1 MGHGHY
7 APTNEAMDHFYE
19 ELKAVFGNLPCKDV
33 KNEME
38 DMNAKVG
45 TDNTGRTEVM
55 EVIKA
60 KGEVSEEVLVGF
72 CNWIWNE
79 EKVFEEWNKGVLIK
93 LQKKGNL
100 SHSKS

>member
-1 MGHGHY
+1 MLWQY
-7 APTNEAMDHFYE
+7 TP
-19 ELKAVFGNLPCKDV
+19 
-33 KNEME
+33 
-38 DMNAKVG
+38 
-45 TDNTGRTEVM
+45 

-100 SHSKS
+100 SHSKSWPGIINMLVNMASKVF

>member
-1 MGHGHY
+1 MLRRSLQCESGK
-7 APTNEAMDHFYE
+7 APCCD
-19 ELKAVFGNLPCKDV
+19 GIPP
-33 KNEME
+33 
-38 DMNAKVG
+38 
-45 TDNTGRTEVM
+45 

-60 KGEVSEEVLVGF
+60 KGEVSEEVPVDL

-79 EKVFEEWNKGVLIK
+79 EKVLEERNKVVLIK

>member
-55 EVIKA
+55 GRHGSINKFWDQECY
-60 KGEVSEEVLVGF
+60 EEAYSVRVERHHVVTIYTRGD
-72 CNWIWNE
+72 
-79 EKVFEEWNKGVLIK
+79 
-93 LQKKGNL
+93 
-100 SHSKS
+100 